1 MMAKR
6 LRNSILDSINPDTV
20 YYPWEGK
27 NSIIAFFMKI
37 VTYFSPGYYVRK
49 GFKNAD
55 SVLWGSYKEEL
66 LNGDLKEK
74 LGRKGT
80 QVPNSDTPEESQP
93 THPQG

>member
-1 MMAKR
+1 MMSA
-6 LRNSILDSINPDTV
+6 LDSSPSDVV
-20 YYPWEGK
+20 YCPWEDR
-27 NSIIAFFMKI
+27 NLIISIFMKI
-37 VTYFSPGYYVRK
+37 MTYFNPGYYVRRGIK
-49 GFKNAD
+49 GKD
-55 SVLWGSYKEEL
+55 SILWGSYKEEL

>member
-1 MMAKR
+1 
-6 LRNSILDSINPDTV
+6 
-20 YYPWEGK
+20 
-27 NSIIAFFMKI
+27 MKI
-37 VTYFSPGYYVRK
+37 MTYFNPGYYVRK